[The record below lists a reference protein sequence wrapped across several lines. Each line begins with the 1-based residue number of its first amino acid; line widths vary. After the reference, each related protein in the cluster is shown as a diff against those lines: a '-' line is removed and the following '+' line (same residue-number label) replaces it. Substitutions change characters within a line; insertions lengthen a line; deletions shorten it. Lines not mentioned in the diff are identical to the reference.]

1 MLSYLLFIVF
11 GTVVAHP
18 PTHAFAVH
26 QVYDFPNPGSW
37 IENLAVRS
45 DGHILATRL
54 DVPQLYEFSPL
65 IPNSKPTLI
74 HAFPSTAGFTGLTG
88 ITELAGHPDVFAFIA
103 GNFSAAAVRT
113 KPGGCAV
120 WRVDMRQRT
129 PTVSEIAHI
138 PQASVPNGMASLDAA
153 EHAVLISDSTLG
165 NVWRLDLRSGA
176 YTVAIDDPKMNK
188 VRPNATESVNGIR
201 IFGGYLY
208 FTNSDALF
216 FARIPIHANGTA
228 SGPSEIVAYA
238 VGKGLM
244 FDDFA
249 IDDDGTAYV
258 ATGNGN
264 VVTQITP
271 DGRAA
276 IIAGNLNS
284 TELASP
290 TSVQFGR
297 TERDR
302 RTIYVTTAGGLEA
315 PINGTVI
322 VGAQLAS
329 VDLSW

>member
-1 MLSYLLFIVF
+1 MLSYLLLTAI
-11 GTVVAHP
+11 GTVAARP
-18 PTHAFAVH
+18 PTHELAVR

-37 IENLAVRS
+37 LENLAVRS
-45 DGHILATRL
+45 NGNILATRL
-54 DVPQLYEFSPL
+54 DVPQLYQFFPL
-65 IPNSKPTLI
+65 VPNSEPTLI
-74 HAFPSTAGFTGLTG
+74 HAFPSTSGFTGLTG
-88 ITELAGHPDVFAFIA
+88 ITELAGHPDVFAVIA
-103 GNFSAAAVRT
+103 SNFSE
-113 KPGGCAV
+113 PGHGAV
-120 WRVDMRQRT
+120 WRVDMRQPT
-129 PTVSEIAHI
+129 PAVAKIAQI
-138 PQASVPNGMASLDAA
+138 PQAAVPNGMASLDAA

-188 VRPNATESVNGIR
+188 VRPNATVSVNGIR

-228 SGPSEIVAYA
+228 AGASEIVAYS
-238 VGKGLM
+238 VGNGST

-264 VVTQITP
+264 AVTRITP

-284 TELASP
+284 TEIANP

-297 TERDR
+297 TEQDR
-302 RTIYVTTAGGLEA
+302 RTIYVTTAGGLEG
-315 PINGTVI
+315 PVNGTVI
-322 VGAQLAS
+322 IGAQLAAIE
-329 VDLSW
+329 LPW